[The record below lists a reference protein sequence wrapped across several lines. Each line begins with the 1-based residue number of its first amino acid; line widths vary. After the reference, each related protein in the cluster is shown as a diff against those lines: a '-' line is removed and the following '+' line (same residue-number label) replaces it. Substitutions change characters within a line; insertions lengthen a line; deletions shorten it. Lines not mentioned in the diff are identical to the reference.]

1 MTKVIGGYLSGVFDL
16 FHVGHL
22 DLLQQAAASCDR
34 LVVGVLTDEWAEEN
48 LGLRPFVPLIERQQ
62 IISRLR
68 CVDEVVVTNGASAD
82 VVSAL
87 GVDLVF
93 TGPGLEDAVEQA
105 ASALVLSAPVV
116 RPLELTRITESAIL
130 RAALSQRV
138 SRSSVA

>member
-1 MTKVIGGYLSGVFDL
+1 MGGYLSGVFDL

-22 DLLQQAAASCDR
+22 ELLQQARAGCDR
-34 LVVGVLTDEWAEEN
+34 LVVGVLTDEWAEEH
-48 LGLRPFVPLIERQQ
+48 LGARPFVPLIERQQ

-82 VVSAL
+82 VLSAL

-93 TGPGLEDAVEQA
+93 TGPGLEGAVAPA
-105 ASALVLSAPVV
+105 ASALAVAAPAV
-116 RPLELTRITESAIL
+116 RHLQIDRNTDSAIL
-130 RAALSQRV
+130 RAALGQRV